1 MSNSCEP
8 VNLGFYIC
16 THTFA
21 SGQLEQNK
29 TQNAKNRRGRS
40 GGWIPATH
48 IELWHVIVDAF
59 NLAQP
64 YYSWEFGVCS
74 PAPQLSSIGSAME
87 GTCGVPPACTKKYGC
102 LQGEKVD
109 VELGMCTACYAEVK
123 NVLPPGPSALQ
134 EAFDRDTFNQWGEIA
149 TRWVRRY
156 IMGRGQ
162 CDWCGQAYDIS
173 GGSVW
178 QTPWGTMVPH
188 CSDICMRSHAASNV
202 IHAWQIHLMREHR
215 RQLTLS

>member
-48 IELWHVIVDAF
+48 LELWHVIVDAF

-64 YYSWEFGVCS
+64 F
-74 PAPQLSSIGSAME
+74 
-87 GTCGVPPACTKKYGC
+87 
-102 LQGEKVD
+102 
-109 VELGMCTACYAEVK
+109 
-123 NVLPPGPSALQ
+123 VLI
-134 EAFDRDTFNQWGEIA
+134 RDK
-149 TRWVRRY
+149 
-156 IMGRGQ
+156 
-162 CDWCGQAYDIS
+162 S
-173 GGSVW
+173 
-178 QTPWGTMVPH
+178 
-188 CSDICMRSHAASNV
+188 
-202 IHAWQIHLMREHR
+202 
-215 RQLTLS
+215 

>member
-1 MSNSCEP
+1 M
-8 VNLGFYIC
+8 
-16 THTFA
+16 
-21 SGQLEQNK
+21 
-29 TQNAKNRRGRS
+29 
-40 GGWIPATH
+40 
-48 IELWHVIVDAF
+48 DAF

-134 EAFDRDTFNQWGEIA
+134 QASDRDTIINQCEIA
-149 TRWVRRY
+149 T
-156 IMGRGQ
+156 RGQ

-173 GGSVW
+173 GVSVW

-188 CSDICMRSHAASNV
+188 CSGICMRSHAASNV
-202 IHAWQIHLMREHR
+202 IHAWQIHLRREHR